1 MSQPTPDSA
10 ARRELL
16 QLLGFCS
23 VTSLIPAARTLAKAP
38 ALLSSEALAPN
49 VLWIRGAG
57 CNVVVIRDARGLAF
71 IDGGLAVHADA
82 VLRHAREKLG
92 AGPAHT
98 LINTHWHPEHVG
110 LNETL
115 GKAGAKIVAH
125 ENTRLWLSTTVERE
139 LDGAAVKPLA
149 PKARPNATTYTEGEI
164 ALGEETVHYGHLA
177 QAHTD
182 GDLYVHLR
190 KADVLVTGGV
200 VAGKGW
206 SIVDYATGGWING
219 LVAGH
224 RGLQNVGTA
233 DTRIVT
239 AQGDRLLTKR
249 ELEEEGTVLAKLAE
263 QLAKMLRAGF
273 GPRDVLAAAPAKDYE
288 TRFGDPTEFLD
299 QSFRSLWGHMAPDA

>member
-23 VTSLIPAARTLAKAP
+23 VTSLIPAARPLAKAP

-115 GKAGAKIVAH
+115 GKAGAKIIAH

-139 LDGAAVKPLA
+139 LDGAAVKPLS

-164 ALGEETVHYGHLA
+164 ALGEETVHYGYLA

-224 RGLQNVGTA
+224 RGLQKSA
-233 DTRIVT
+233 LPTRASSPPRATVCSRS
-239 AQGDRLLTKR
+239 GSSKR
-249 ELEEEGTVLAKLAE
+249 KEPCSPSWRNNWRRCCVRGSGHATCLPPRRQRT
-263 QLAKMLRAGF
+263 MRRASAT
-273 GPRDVLAAAPAKDYE
+273 PRN
-288 TRFGDPTEFLD
+288 
-299 QSFRSLWGHMAPDA
+299 S